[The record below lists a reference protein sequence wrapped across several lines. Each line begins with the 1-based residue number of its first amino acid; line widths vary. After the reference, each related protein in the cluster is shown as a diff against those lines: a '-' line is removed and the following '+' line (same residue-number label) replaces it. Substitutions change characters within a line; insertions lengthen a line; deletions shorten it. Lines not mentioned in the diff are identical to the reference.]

1 MTPPLYPAKTLNGR
15 YRAGQPESVEMVWC
29 VQCTDA
35 AGEIYYVETLRIR
48 GNAEKGGVS
57 SDGQCPCCGE
67 LLEPYQCTC
76 PRVEGQRRE
85 AVGTDLGL
93 DRWLDDLSQAEED
106 ARPRS

>member
-1 MTPPLYPAKTLNGR
+1 MSGTPPQVPILHD
-15 YRAGQPESVEMVWC
+15 PED
-29 VQCTDA
+29 QQLA
-35 AGEIYYVETLRIR
+35 LYYVETLRIR

-93 DRWLDDLSQAEED
+93 DRWLGDLSQAEED